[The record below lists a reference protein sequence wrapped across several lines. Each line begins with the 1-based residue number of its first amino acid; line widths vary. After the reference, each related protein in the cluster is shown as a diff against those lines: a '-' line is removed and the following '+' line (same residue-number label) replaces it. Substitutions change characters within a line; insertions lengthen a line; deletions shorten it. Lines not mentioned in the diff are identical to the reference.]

1 MMINKRLIGICSE
14 SKKYIALTVLTS
26 WISIIC
32 NILIIL
38 MVGQFINKVYAV
50 RGLLVNLEIDKLST
64 LLKFKVS
71 ENLSLAGTIAIIA
84 VLLIIRYFSNIM
96 YGKLSYLASASVR
109 VNLRELIY
117 KKLLKLG
124 VGYNKVQSTST
135 IVQMT
140 VEGVEALEIYFGRY
154 LPQFFY
160 SMLAPITLFVFISFI
175 SIKSAVVFIVCV
187 PLIPLSIIAIMKIA
201 KEILKEYWN
210 SYANL
215 GDTFLENL
223 QGLTTLKVFDI
234 DEERHRK
241 MNEEA
246 EGFRKITMKV
256 LSMQLNSI
264 NIMDLI
270 AFGGAAL
277 GTIVALIE
285 FKNGNLS
292 VGNLLVI
299 ILLSSEFF
307 IPLRL
312 LGSYF
317 HIAMNG
323 MAACDKIFYL
333 LDAEEKEKDICNDS
347 ASKLNNLSV
356 SLENVKFS
364 YDGERTVVDNVN
376 LDIPNKGLVAI
387 VGESGSGKST
397 IASLIMNTNSVNDGA
412 IKLNGINVENI
423 SLDDIYNKISLV
435 STNSYIFNGSIMD
448 NLLMGKYDATKSEIN
463 DALKKARLYD
473 FVQSLRDGLNTNV
486 GEGGSSLSGGQKQ
499 RLALARAI
507 LGNREMIIF
516 DEATSNIDIESEEA
530 IWESIYEL
538 SKDKTILVI
547 SHRLANVVDADN
559 IYVMKD
565 GKIVENGNHDE
576 LTDIKGEYFSMVNKQ
591 NQLESTREVC

>member
-201 KEILKEYWN
+201 KKILKEYWN

-435 STNSYIFNGSIMD
+435 STNSYIFNGSIID

-576 LTDIKGEYFSMVNKQ
+576 LIDIKGEYFSMVNKQ

>member
-1 MMINKRLIGICSE
+1 MINKRLIGICSE

-50 RGLLVNLEIDKLST
+50 RGLLVNLEIDNLST

-201 KEILKEYWN
+201 KKILKEYWN

-292 VGNLLVI
+292 VGNLFVI

-333 LDAEEKEKDICNDS
+333 LDAEEKEKDICDDS
-347 ASKLNNLSV
+347 ASKLNNISV

-376 LDIPNKGLVAI
+376 MDIPNKGLVAI

-397 IASLIMNTNSVNDGA
+397 IASLIMNTNSVTHGA
-412 IKLNGINVENI
+412 IKLNGINIENI
-423 SLDDIYNKISLV
+423 ALDDIYNKISLV

-463 DALKKARLYD
+463 DALKKARLHD

-576 LTDIKGEYFSMVNKQ
+576 LINIKGEYFSMVNKQ

>member
-32 NILIIL
+32 NILIIF
-38 MVGQFINKVYAV
+38 MVGQFINKVYTV

-64 LLKFKVS
+64 LLKFKVN

-109 VNLRELIY
+109 VTLRELIY
-117 KKLLKLG
+117 EKLLKLG

-201 KEILKEYWN
+201 KKILKEYWN

-397 IASLIMNTNSVNDGA
+397 IASLIMNTNSLNDGA

-576 LTDIKGEYFSMVNKQ
+576 LIDIKGEYFSMVNKQ